1 MAATTEKTN
10 DCPRPSRIF
19 CGRQEILGKMY
30 QYFTKDLG
38 KQHIYVLYGLGGAGK
53 TQIALKFIDK
63 SLHFTDRF
71 FLDASTT
78 ETLDTSIKNIAT
90 MKNIGSSSQDAL
102 KWLCNRCED
111 WLLFFDNADDPEIN
125 MNNFFPQCNHG
136 NIIITSRNPNLR
148 VYGAHSH
155 VSDMEEPDAVALL
168 LESSVQDI
176 SSTNTQV
183 AVDIVKELSYLPL
196 AIVQAGAFILESG
209 TLNTYL
215 DLYAK
220 NRAEL
225 LKKKAAQSHDDYTW
239 TVYTTWQ
246 MSFDRLSKAAAM
258 FLQLCSFLHQEGIS
272 EEIFRWAATY
282 NFSCSG
288 PSKEELRTALD
299 FLSQFLQPSGEWD
312 PLAFLKLANEL
323 KAYSLINPIPERKMF
338 SIHPL
343 VHSWSRS
350 ILSDTNSKLY
360 HSIVG
365 SILGMAISEIPDH
378 DIQLA
383 SLRLLPHVE
392 SVFLVNTEGNLH
404 FRAEYGRIFSKV
416 GKYKQAEK
424 LQTAVLDKQI
434 KLLGSD
440 HPDTLLAMGNLA
452 ATYSDLGE
460 YKKAEELQISVLKKQ
475 KPILHEDHRD
485 TLHAMTSLALTCC
498 KLHDYKRAEELQ
510 LAVLQKRKQLLGD
523 DHLDT
528 LSAMGNLA
536 FPYRSM
542 GDFDKAKE
550 LEIIVLEKRTELLG
564 GNHPDTLHAMHD
576 LAETYDHL
584 GEFKQAEALGIIALG
599 ARKQL
604 LGDNHPD
611 TLLTM
616 GNLAS
621 TYSHL
626 GQFKNAKDLEIVV
639 LDQRKRLLGENHP
652 DTLLALDNLAST
664 YFNLREFKRAEELEV
679 IMLEK
684 RKQLLGDDHPDT
696 LLAMQNLV
704 FTSRKLG
711 KMTEAEELEQAANNG
726 DDDDIVINFSTHRPA
741 GFGLEI

>member
-1 MAATTEKTN
+1 MKLKGLCEELECFLCNVLLAVTTLQNVSRGLWGYIKNFFKASGVINEISLYNREIRGLCSRLHLVAAVDTNFTVANMSLKINEIHASTMPCDITMAATTEKTN

-168 LESSVQDI
+168 LESS
-176 SSTNTQV
+176 
-183 AVDIVKELSYLPL
+183 ELSYLPL

-323 KAYSLINPIPERKMF
+323 KAYSLINPIPERKCF
-338 SIHPL
+338 QSIHF
-343 VHSWSRS
+343 

-460 YKKAEELQISVLKKQ
+460 YKKAEELQIS
-475 KPILHEDHRD
+475 
-485 TLHAMTSLALTCC
+485 
-498 KLHDYKRAEELQ
+498 
-510 LAVLQKRKQLLGD
+510 
-523 DHLDT
+523 
-528 LSAMGNLA
+528 
-536 FPYRSM
+536 
-542 GDFDKAKE
+542 
-550 LEIIVLEKRTELLG
+550 KRTELLG

-652 DTLLALDNLAST
+652 DTL
-664 YFNLREFKRAEELEV
+664 
-679 IMLEK
+679 
-684 RKQLLGDDHPDT
+684 
-696 LLAMQNLV
+696 
-704 FTSRKLG
+704 
-711 KMTEAEELEQAANNG
+711 
-726 DDDDIVINFSTHRPA
+726 
-741 GFGLEI
+741 